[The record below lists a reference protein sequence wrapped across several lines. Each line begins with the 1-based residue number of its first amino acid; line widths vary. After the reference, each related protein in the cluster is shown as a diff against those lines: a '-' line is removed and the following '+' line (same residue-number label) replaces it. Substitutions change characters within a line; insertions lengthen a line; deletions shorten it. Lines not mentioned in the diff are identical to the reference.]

1 MVLNACVYHLCIS
14 QVSIYVPIDRTQT
27 HSLRY
32 KAFATRNHHILL
44 TNYFNQIQHNYLNW
58 QPLDS

>member
-44 TNYFNQIQHNYLNW
+44 TNYLN
-58 QPLDS
+58 